1 MSDTTKDKI
10 LDTAEKL
17 FVDNGFSAT
26 SLRAIIKEAGVNTAA
41 IHYHFGSKEGLI
53 GAVFSRRSEQMN
65 AERLELLAEV
75 EREPGDR
82 PLPLEPVLH
91 AFLSPVIRRHVGG
104 TRRTRG
110 IPQLMAHALTEP
122 DPYLKKVIHDTF
134 NKVFV
139 QFEKAIARAL
149 PGLNREEIVW
159 RIHMMVGTM
168 VFTVI
173 LPRLHQKKKMKF
185 QWSDDPDV
193 VTDRL
198 VRFVAAGMR
207 ESMPEA
213 AGKEKM

>member
-1 MSDTTKDKI
+1 MSDTTKEKI

-53 GAVFSRRSEQMN
+53 EAVFSRRADQMN
-65 AERLELLAEV
+65 GERLELLAGV
-75 EREPGDR
+75 EKKAGDR
-82 PLPLEPVLH
+82 PPPLEPVLH
-91 AFLSPVIRRHVGG
+91 AFLFPVIRRHVGG
-104 TRRTRG
+104 TRRTGG

-139 QFEKAIARAL
+139 QFEKAITRAL

-185 QWSDDPDV
+185 QWSDDPDI

-207 ESMPEA
+207 EPMPEA